1 MNIWLVSANDVMEHF
16 AFPGLI
22 DFAANDQGAFC
33 CQLFIVRETMFT
45 IGESRTISHAND
57 TQAVLRVPRRINSR
71 SWGKLSNRCFCWFPS
86 AMLMPIRMDTSMASP
101 YKPLLILWKHF
112 FGYLVYE
119 IFLWPE
125 SWRGSLYIYLLS
137 ISQIL
142 DFIYWTVLIF
152 ILIYFKWRDTEN
164 QQYRTWAFVTLTQ
177 TAISCE
183 SCLTTVII
191 KRPAV
196 FTQVA
201 CWWQSWLP
209 LLHSS
214 ISE

>member
-1 MNIWLVSANDVMEHF
+1 MNICLVSANDVMEHF

-71 SWGKLSNRCFCWFPS
+71 SWGKLGNRCFCWFPS

-101 YKPLLILWKHF
+101 YKSLLILWKHF

-125 SWRGSLYIYLLS
+125 SWRGSLYMYLLLFPRFWTLS
-137 ISQIL
+137 IERFWFLFWSIL
-142 DFIYWTVLIF
+142 
-152 ILIYFKWRDTEN
+152 N
-164 QQYRTWAFVTLTQ
+164 GVTLKTSNIERGLLLPWHRRPFPLNPVWQ
-177 TAISCE
+177 LQLNC
-183 SCLTTVII
+183 
-191 KRPAV
+191 PAV

-201 CWWQSWLP
+201 GWW
-209 LLHSS
+209 
-214 ISE
+214 